1 MVSRPD
7 ARRIPA
13 VALLLAGSVL
23 LSRLLAYVREAVL
36 AYQLGTSSEADAYRA
51 AFQIPD
57 ILNYFLAGAA
67 LSIAFVPF
75 YTRVRER
82 EGQEAAE
89 RLLAKVLG
97 TMTLLAAAATAVLW
111 WKAEA
116 LVTLQFPRFAPD
128 TQALTVRLTRIVLP
142 AQIFFVAGG
151 IVRAALMAHDRFGT
165 QALAPLLYN
174 AGIITGGAAF
184 GATLGAE
191 GFAWGALAGA
201 ALGPFL
207 VPLLDALSGAGL
219 RIRLRFAPFDR
230 QFLRYLAVAAPLML
244 GLSLLTVDE
253 WYERWFGALLSE
265 GTVAQL
271 AYARQLMLAPVGVVG
286 QAVATAVLP
295 ALSQLWSEGRRQEFD
310 RVFLRTLRA
319 ALGLALLAAGVAIAL
334 AEPIVTVI
342 FQRGHFT
349 AADTQHVSR
358 LLQLLALAVPAWVV
372 QQIAV
377 RGFYSRRDTWRPM
390 LLGSAVALAAVPLYL
405 ALGPHYG
412 AAGLATAGVIGMSA
426 NAVLTLW
433 LLWRVHGGP
442 ALGELRSTAAR
453 ALLLALLAGI
463 AAHWAAG
470 WAAEWAA
477 GQAGIRL
484 PVALVQLCTGL
495 SAFAAVVIPGV
506 FVLGDAPLR
515 EAVRRVLGRLRR
527 AGRG

>member
-1 MVSRPD
+1 MESRPD

-13 VALLLAGSVL
+13 IALLLAGSVL
-23 LSRLLAYVREAVL
+23 LSRLLGYVREAVL
-36 AYQLGTSSEADAYRA
+36 AYHLGTSAEADAYSA
-51 AFQIPD
+51 AFQLPD
-57 ILNYFLAGAA
+57 ILFHFLAGGA
-67 LSIAFVPF
+67 LAIAFVPF
-75 YTRVRER
+75 YTGMRQR

-97 TMTLLAAAATAVLW
+97 TMTVFAVAATAVLW

-116 LVTLQFPRFAPD
+116 LVALQFPRFAPD

-151 IVRAALMAHDRFGT
+151 IVRAALMAHDRFRT

-174 AGIITGGAAF
+174 AGIIMGGAVF

-219 RIRLRFAPFDR
+219 RIGLRFTPFDR

-271 AYARQLMLAPVGVVG
+271 RYARQLMLAPVAVVG

-295 ALSQLWSEGRRQEFD
+295 ALSQLLSEGRRQEFD
-310 RVFLRTLRA
+310 RVFLQTLRA
-319 ALGLALLAAGVAIAL
+319 ALGLAVLAAGVAIAL
-334 AEPIVTVI
+334 AEPIVTVV

-349 AADTQHVSR
+349 VADTQHVTW
-358 LLQLLALAVPAWVV
+358 LLQVLAFGVPAWVV

-390 LLGSAVALAAVPLYL
+390 LLGSAVALAAIPLYL
-405 ALGPHYG
+405 ALGPRYG
-412 AAGLATAGVIGMSA
+412 AAGLAAAGVLGMSA
-426 NAVLTLW
+426 SAVLTLP
-433 LLWRVHGGP
+433 LLRRFHGGP
-442 ALGELRSTAAR
+442 RLGELGATFAR
-453 ALLLALLAGI
+453 ALLLALLAAV

-470 WAAEWAA
+470 WVAMRAP
-477 GQAGIRL
+477 G
-484 PVALVQLCTGL
+484 ALVQLCVGL
-495 SAFAAVVIPGV
+495 AAFAAVALPGV
-506 FVLGDAPLR
+506 FVLGDAAMREVLR
-515 EAVRRVLGRLRR
+515 RGFVRLRR